1 MLFFFQERMI
11 IPGTVFCRSWA
22 AHLFILASNEA
33 WHSNNTAGDAGNA
46 TKNRPGSAKGRKRV
60 GLRVGQVS
68 ILCNTEPCQHETLG
82 RWTDITRW
90 RGMR

>member
-1 MLFFFQERMI
+1 MI
-11 IPGTVFCRSWA
+11 IPGTVFFRSWA

-33 WHSNNTAGDAGNA
+33 WHSNNTAGDAG
-46 TKNRPGSAKGRKRV
+46 SAKERKRV